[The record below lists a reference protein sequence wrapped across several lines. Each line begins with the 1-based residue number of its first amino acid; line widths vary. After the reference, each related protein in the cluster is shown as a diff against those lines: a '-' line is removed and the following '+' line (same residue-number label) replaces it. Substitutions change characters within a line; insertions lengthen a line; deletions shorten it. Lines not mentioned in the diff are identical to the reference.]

1 MYNLLNSSFMKKIL
15 LFVATALFAI
25 SGTAQNAQ
33 LLNRTRITSIEN
45 QNVSKITGRIAPVKA
60 QNTAQGLQKNSMKAP
75 SAKAAPSGEARD
87 YFFYRAEN
95 AYGIGDL
102 ERINKVTLYFDGNTV
117 YIPNDLYLSQLKEA
131 EPAYLTGTLSDDG
144 STITIPSHQEVGTVT
159 TYSGDMTLYFSKGE
173 LTSTTQGGY
182 TLAESEEPIILYVD
196 ATDGTIFDGST
207 SDMPYYVGLFADGGF
222 YGYAYNMLIF
232 PSSNF
237 EKSERTL
244 TGTGEVSDYDLMQFV
259 NVEVNKTV
267 EEYHYS
273 TVGVHAI
280 KGLYDL
286 YSDAYLIAF
295 DNEDGS
301 IIVGPQVIIDDTA
314 LAVAEDITLNQFSL
328 GVAST
333 FTADA
338 TGAYTQ
344 KDKEAIAEVYF
355 DGEGASILSYYT
367 GLKLG
372 APVSSGISNT
382 VTNDVKDAVS
392 TQYFDLS
399 GRRINGA
406 EKGVSI
412 KVMKFADGTS
422 KAVKVMK

>member
-45 QNVSKITGRIAPVKA
+45 QNVSNITGRIAPVKA
-60 QNTAQGLQKNSMKAP
+60 QNAAQGLQKNSMKAP

-95 AYGIGDL
+95 AYAIADL
-102 ERINKVTLYFDGNTV
+102 PRINKVTLYFDGNTV
-117 YIPNDLYLSQLKEA
+117 YIPNDFYLSQLNEA

-144 STITIPSHQEVGTVT
+144 STITIPSHQEIGTVT
-159 TYSGDMTLYFSKGE
+159 TYYGDMTLYFSKGE
-173 LTSTTQGGY
+173 LTSTTQGY

-196 ATDGTIFDGST
+196 ASDGTIFDGST
-207 SDMPYYVGLFADGGF
+207 SDMPCYVGLFSDSGF

-244 TGTGEVSDYDLMQFV
+244 TGIGEVPDHDLMQYV

-267 EEYHYS
+267 EEYNNQELGLR
-273 TVGVHAI
+273 VF
-280 KGLYDL
+280 KGLFDY
-286 YSDAYLIAF
+286 YPNAYVMAF
-295 DNEDGS
+295 NNEDGS
-301 IIVGPQVIIDDTA
+301 LSVGAQVVADDYA
-314 LAVAEDITLNQFSL
+314 MVATDNIESGEVYFDF
-328 GVAST
+328 AST
-333 FTADA
+333 FTA
-338 TGAYTQ
+338 GAYGSYTQ
-344 KDKEAIAEVYF
+344 LANETLF
-355 DGEGASILSYYT
+355 DLYSDGSGLYGNAYYSN
-367 GLKLG
+367 LKLG

-392 TQYFDLS
+392 TQSFDLS

-406 EKGVSI
+406 EKGVNI